1 MCGWVLAFV
10 LWCFAVI
17 GGFGVV
23 RLLVL
28 VAWLIGYYVSCCCI
42 MVVIVAVYLYFWYL
56 FC

>member
-1 MCGWVLAFV
+1 MLAFV